1 MMIQA
6 SLTKM
11 RKEKLIERQLSKFQ
25 ARTIVKALAKELNV
39 PIMALAQL
47 SRDVEKRNG
56 KPKLSDL
63 RESGSIEQDADI
75 VIWACGYQTNKV
87 YVRNQQGKKI
97 QMSSQSMID
106 HKTISQYDVD
116 DASRLYLA
124 DGSKVLSKT
133 FGAGIAYP

>member
-1 MMIQA
+1 M
-6 SLTKM
+6 K
-11 RKEKLIERQLSKFQ
+11 
-25 ARTIVKALAKELNV
+25 
-39 PIMALAQL
+39 
-47 SRDVEKRNG
+47 
-56 KPKLSDL
+56 
-63 RESGSIEQDADI
+63 DADI

-133 FGAGIAYP
+133 FGAGIAYPQRRSDGMLLPKKDLKFDVTFYKYPRVDSFDLYRNYVGDTILKGLLPK